1 MTEEERAKAAT
12 IFDVA
17 RLAGVSHQTVS
28 RVLNDLPNVRPATRE
43 RVQRAIAQLRYIPSP
58 AARALVTRRSR
69 TIGLITTG
77 LPEFG
82 PSTTAVYLNEAA
94 REERYA
100 VIMASLLT
108 ADFASLRQAAE
119 VLVRQNVEA
128 IVLITSNRSTL
139 GLLEGMELGVPF
151 VAVASQ
157 GAGVHRLSFD
167 QYNGARRAVRHLI
180 ELGHTEIRHL
190 AGPADSM
197 DATERV
203 RGWRE
208 ALGEHGLVAQ
218 EPLLGDWAASSG
230 YRNARQLVTEGR
242 FTAIFAGND
251 QMALGAIR
259 AVVEAGLRVP
269 EDVSVIGFDD
279 IPEAEHFAPPLTT
292 MRQDFAQ
299 LGRDTMTLILAVL
312 REEDAGHLLPR
323 VPNLIVRQSTGPA
336 PAPR

>member
-1 MTEEERAKAAT
+1 MVEEERAKAAT

-28 RVLNDLPNVRPATRE
+28 RVLNELPNVRPATRE

-82 PSTTAVYLNEAA
+82 PSTAAVYLNETA

-108 ADFASLRQAAE
+108 ADFAALRQAAE

-139 GLLEGMELGVPF
+139 GLLQGMELGVPF

-157 GAGVHRLSFD
+157 GSGLHRVSFD
-167 QYNGARRAVRHLI
+167 QYAGARRAVRHLI

-190 AGPADSM
+190 AGPEDSM

-203 RGWRE
+203 RGWRDM
-208 ALGEHGLVAQ
+208 LGEHGLVAP
-218 EPLLGDWAASSG
+218 EPLIGDWAASSG
-230 YRNARQLVTEGR
+230 YRNARQLLAEDR
-242 FTAIFAGND
+242 PTAIFAGND

-259 AVVEAGLRVP
+259 AVMEAGLRVP
-269 EDVSVIGFDD
+269 QDVSVVGFDD
-279 IPEAEHFAPPLTT
+279 IPEAEHFTPPLTT
-292 MRQDFAQ
+292 VRQEFAQ
-299 LGRDTMTLILAVL
+299 LGRDTMTLVLAVL
-312 REEDAGHLLPR
+312 REENTSALLPR
-323 VPNLIVRQSTGPA
+323 VPNLVVRQSTGPA
-336 PAPR
+336 PTP

>member
-1 MTEEERAKAAT
+1 MAEEERAKAAT

-82 PSTTAVYLNEAA
+82 PSTAAVYLNEAA

-119 VLVRQNVEA
+119 VLVRQTVEA
-128 IVLITSNRSTL
+128 IVLITSNRATL

-157 GAGVHRLSFD
+157 GAGLHRVSFD
-167 QYNGARRAVRHLI
+167 QYGGARRAVRHLV

-190 AGPADSM
+190 AGPEDSM

-203 RGWRE
+203 RGWRDMLRE
-208 ALGEHGLVAQ
+208 QGLVAR
-218 EPLLGDWAASSG
+218 EPLIGDWAASSG
-230 YRNARQLVTEGR
+230 YRNARQLLADDR
-242 FTAIFAGND
+242 PTAIFAGND

-259 AVVEAGLRVP
+259 AVMEAGLRVP
-269 EDVSVIGFDD
+269 EDVSGVGFDD
-279 IPEAEHFAPPLTT
+279 SPEAEHFTPPLTT

-299 LGRDTMTLILAVL
+299 LGRDTMTLVLAVL
-312 REEDAGHLLPR
+312 REEDTGTLLAR
-323 VPNLIVRQSTGPA
+323 VPNLVVRQSTGPA
-336 PAPR
+336 RPR